1 MESKITITWGMIGA
15 VILVVCGL
23 VESNDGN
30 SISAAIFVS
39 SAWLVL
45 VLDKIASR
53 MKAKG

>member
-15 VILVVCGL
+15 AILAVCGL
-23 VESNDGN
+23 AESNDGN
-30 SISAAIFVS
+30 SISCAIFVS

-53 MKAKG
+53 MKVNG

>member
-23 VESNDGN
+23 VESSDGN

>member
-1 MESKITITWGMIGA
+1 MDSKITITWGMIGA

-30 SISAAIFVS
+30 SISCAIFVS